1 MEKSE
6 KSMKIDFNTE
16 TTYGDDDEYIKTRIK
31 TYKDSIITN
40 FCNKSGSKKILEEKV
55 PHKCLSIITLVSI
68 IYACEKNYPQTFLE
82 ECKYMQEK
90 IKTKNYVNE
99 ELKSEHDTDSDIDSD
114 IDIHIYKLSEVTAS
128 IIKYTSILIVN
139 CLQELI
145 NNLLNLQTRYPIA
158 TNKSYQNFITDIVKL
173 K

>member
-1 MEKSE
+1 MLSKR
-6 KSMKIDFNTE
+6 FNGFHLYAYSWYLFIVILSWRMTLNCNSHD
-16 TTYGDDDEYIKTRIK
+16 TLKPVSNIQTSLDCCVFFIII
-31 TYKDSIITN
+31 IIT
-40 FCNKSGSKKILEEKV
+40 IA
-55 PHKCLSIITLVSI
+55 IIIIKHTWNENNHVSI
-68 IYACEKNYPQTFLE
+68 Q
-82 ECKYMQEK
+82 
-90 IKTKNYVNE
+90 
-99 ELKSEHDTDSDIDSD
+99 
-114 IDIHIYKLSEVTAS
+114 HINLYKFSEVTAS